1 MKTRGSKRG
10 REREKKPQAPRKKSK
25 IDAADGETKVKRLTL
40 CRWFLI
46 INILYTNC
54 LVCKD
59 LSSCSE
65 PQLRRCMRKSQN
77 RQLRNNRKNVLR
89 LTSKRVWTRNSRN
102 YMQAGRRWQRI
113 GNLCSSKTQSKSKAF
128 SVSGICQLSRLDN
141 CRAFAEA
148 SMEIMQT
155 KMLSCRIAGLI
166 KVDLAQHSLSSL
178 WSKSISW

>member
-1 MKTRGSKRG
+1 MKKKISDRLVKLKKNHFHKKKRPPG
-10 REREKKPQAPRKKSK
+10 GWRARKKCSSFASRVPSARQRRKQWALIWRLEEAREGEREKKPQAPRKKSK

-65 PQLRRCMRKSQN
+65 PQLRRCMRKSRN

-102 YMQAGRRWQRI
+102 YMQADGRW
-113 GNLCSSKTQSKSKAF
+113 
-128 SVSGICQLSRLDN
+128 
-141 CRAFAEA
+141 
-148 SMEIMQT
+148 
-155 KMLSCRIAGLI
+155 
-166 KVDLAQHSLSSL
+166 
-178 WSKSISW
+178 